1 MGDWFKKG
9 FGGAVTTVHEHAT
22 LLPFHFFATLPIMKV
37 IPTEIPEV
45 LIIEPKVFGDA
56 RGFFFE
62 TFNVK
67 RYTEMGIPYPFVQD
81 NHSRSAK
88 GVLRGL
94 HFQKQYPQG
103 KLVYVTHGEVLDVA
117 VDIRP
122 NSPSFGKHVSIVL
135 NTENHRQFYVPAGF
149 AHGFCVLSEYAD
161 FHYKC
166 TEYYH
171 PEDEGSLRWNDP
183 ELGIQWGIENPTLSG
198 KDAIAPL
205 LRDLKIASRIV

>member
-1 MGDWFKKG
+1 
-9 FGGAVTTVHEHAT
+9 
-22 LLPFHFFATLPIMKV
+22 MKV
-37 IPTEIPEV
+37 IPTTIPDV

-67 RYTEMGIPYPFVQD
+67 RYAEMGLPHTFVQD

-94 HFQKQYPQG
+94 HFQKQFPQG

-122 NSPSFGKHVSIVL
+122 NSPSFGKHVSVVL

-171 PEDEGSLRWNDP
+171 PEDEGSLRWDDP
-183 ELGIQWGIENPTLSG
+183 DLGIEWGLEHPTLSG

-205 LRDLKIASRIV
+205 LRDLKIA